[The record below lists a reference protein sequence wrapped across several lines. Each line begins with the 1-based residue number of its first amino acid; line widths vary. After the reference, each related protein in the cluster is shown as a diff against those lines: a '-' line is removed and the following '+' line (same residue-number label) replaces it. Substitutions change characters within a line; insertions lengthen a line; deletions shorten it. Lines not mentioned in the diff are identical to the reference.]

1 MLGANDLSRYVIV
14 RGVPGAS
21 ADAPVRAGVA
31 APGAADSSVEP
42 DPCLSLG
49 REGAPTLL
57 RPRSLFLRT
66 FHT

>member
-1 MLGANDLSRYVIV
+1 MLDANDLSRYGIIM
-14 RGVPGAS
+14 GVTGAS
-21 ADAPVRAGVA
+21 ADAPVTAGVA
-31 APGAADSSVEP
+31 VPGAADSSVEP